1 LSDYLCTYSTR
12 HAGRCGRPATWN
24 GRTFRCDFHAIGA
37 RQTGRTLTPP
47 APPPRPETRNGGPN
61 PFAPAP
67 SPRNTQGMT
76 KPQPSRHWP
85 NSAPGTPISGAFTLC
100 GVRKGPGV
108 VMTTQRRLIGCPDCR
123 RIKAGHAAAARARVA
138 HLIGP

>member
-1 LSDYLCTYSTR
+1 MTDYVCTRWVQTF
-12 HAGRCGRPATWN
+12 GRCGRPATWN
-24 GRTFRCDFHAIGA
+24 GRTFRCPAHAIGA
-37 RQTGRTLTPP
+37 RQTGDGPSPP
-47 APPPRPETRNGGPN
+47 GRPADPETRNGGPS
-61 PFAPAP
+61 PFA
-67 SPRNTQGMT
+67 SGRLPRNTSDML
-76 KPQPSRHWP
+76 KPQPDRHWP

-138 HLIGP
+138 HLIG